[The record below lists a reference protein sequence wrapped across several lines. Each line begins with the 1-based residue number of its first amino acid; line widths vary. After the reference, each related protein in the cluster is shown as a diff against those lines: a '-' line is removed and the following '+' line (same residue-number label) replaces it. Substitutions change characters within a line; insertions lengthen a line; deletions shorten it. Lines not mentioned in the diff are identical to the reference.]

1 MPKKKSCYMEGLMAA
16 ESGKPMAMC
25 PYTILSKWT
34 EWRTGWMDGANNQ
47 MRKAES
53 ENPTPRGDKS

>member
-1 MPKKKSCYMEGLMAA
+1 MAA